1 MKKLNNTV
9 DRMPLMFRVIL
20 WYLTLILLFN
30 NYVIAQEQP
39 LAREINVQRGDSVF
53 KYTYYYD
60 ENYNK
65 SIENKSVADERATF
79 YPIKRTEWIYEAGQC
94 VSQRELKREENSW
107 KTTFLIQTTYF
118 GDHKVEEI
126 HTTFVDDIETTQQII
141 SHNHEGE
148 KLISVVK
155 YDNSKTDDNVMEK
168 ILFNY
173 NSEDQLSSQIIL
185 NRTSLLLDTALIIN
199 YKYNDNNQQ
208 DSIIFYKR
216 RDDKCVQDM
225 LTVNWYDEFT
235 GNQVEQVSKRWNK
248 RNDKWENLTKMIF
261 QYDGNQ
267 SMIRELYYHYDG
279 LFWKPNT
286 RYEYTYDADGLLEQ
300 KIMYQPIHNKWRKIF
315 TIEYSNKYND
325 QPNLIE
331 SKYNFWGGEID
342 SYVNTCIPYYF
353 NGEIALINAD
363 QIEIKYIITE
373 TSVITHTN
381 SEIGWLKIYPNPSD
395 GLFYINPQNYCV
407 DNWKVYDINGM
418 LVKSNVNQ
426 YFTGIVDLTDLPNGM
441 YMIMV
446 TTDDNQQLKQK
457 IIINRNH

>member
-1 MKKLNNTV
+1 
-9 DRMPLMFRVIL
+9 MPLMFRVIL
-20 WYLTLILLFN
+20 WCLTLILLFN

-185 NRTSLLLDTALIIN
+185 NRTSLLLDTA
-199 YKYNDNNQQ
+199 
-208 DSIIFYKR
+208 
-216 RDDKCVQDM
+216 
-225 LTVNWYDEFT
+225 
-235 GNQVEQVSKRWNK
+235 
-248 RNDKWENLTKMIF
+248 
-261 QYDGNQ
+261 
-267 SMIRELYYHYDG
+267 
-279 LFWKPNT
+279 
-286 RYEYTYDADGLLEQ
+286 AD
-300 KIMYQPIHNKWRKIF
+300 H
-315 TIEYSNKYND
+315 
-325 QPNLIE
+325 
-331 SKYNFWGGEID
+331 
-342 SYVNTCIPYYF
+342 
-353 NGEIALINAD
+353 
-363 QIEIKYIITE
+363 
-373 TSVITHTN
+373 
-381 SEIGWLKIYPNPSD
+381 
-395 GLFYINPQNYCV
+395 
-407 DNWKVYDINGM
+407 
-418 LVKSNVNQ
+418 
-426 YFTGIVDLTDLPNGM
+426 
-441 YMIMV
+441 
-446 TTDDNQQLKQK
+446 QL
-457 IIINRNH
+457 